1 MDALQTFIRRPI
13 FTTMLM
19 LTLVVFGA
27 FAFPRIGVDQFP
39 EVEFPVVTITT
50 VLPGADPE
58 TMERDVSEVLEE
70 PLSTL
75 SGLDSLRSVNVE
87 SVSQII
93 VTFDLDKPVDIA
105 AQEVRDKVSSRLA
118 RLPQEVTAPVVEKF
132 DIGAAPIMTLALSG
146 PLPVQELTQLA
157 EDVVKEELQRQG
169 GVGSVDVIGGRKR
182 EIRVVVD
189 PARLRAMGL
198 AVTDVSLALRQQN
211 LDAPAGRTQEPGR
224 ERVVRLEAEARSV
237 DELRSLVIASPG
249 GAPVRLRDVA
259 ELVDGP
265 QEARSAA
272 QFNGQT
278 AVAFSVQKQSGANTV
293 QVAERVRKAL
303 VPLQE
308 RLPAGTRLE
317 VVQDNSTF
325 IRSSIAAVQEDLIIG
340 AALAVLIVL
349 FFLRNGRSTLI
360 SAVALP
366 TSIIGTFAVMRYLDF
381 TFNIITMLA
390 LTLSIG
396 LLIDDAIV
404 VIENIVRYM
413 EEGKSPRQAAYE
425 ATKQIAIAVLAVT
438 LAVVAVFVPV
448 AFMEGIIGRFFYQF
462 GVTVAVAV
470 IISYLVSMTLTPVM
484 ASRVLK
490 EGHGE
495 PGALSR
501 AIERGLTSMEQAYAR
516 VVSALLR
523 NRAKT
528 MVVASAVLFL
538 TLGLLPL
545 LKFTFIPDQDRS
557 GFRLA
562 VELPVGTPLERTE
575 RELQALAEQLS
586 AVQGVA
592 GVYVGAGGGPQ
603 QEVNKGNLT
612 VNLVPLQQRG
622 YTQQQLQVW
631 VRSSLVRPADML
643 LSVQDAGGPG
653 GGRNEPIQLNLRG
666 NDWEALQATAAKV
679 TAAMRERGG
688 FVDIDTTYRGGKPQI
703 EVRVDRERA
712 ASLGVPA
719 ALVANALR
727 SFLGGDKVASY
738 REGGETYD
746 VKLALPDAVRAD
758 AEAIAALTV
767 RSATGQLVEL
777 RNVTHLEPGEGPSQ
791 IDRQARQRQI
801 TVLANLSG
809 LSLGDGVAFL
819 ESYTKKELPPGV
831 SVEFDGAAKRLGESV
846 AAFGRALLL
855 GILLV
860 YMILAA
866 QFESLLDPLAI
877 MMSLPFAVIGA
888 FGSLLLAGQEM
899 SMFALIGMIML
910 MGLVTKNGILL
921 VEFAN
926 QLREEGKATMEALI
940 EAGRVRLRPIL
951 MTTVAMIAGMV
962 PVALARGDGA
972 ETRVPM
978 AIVIIGGLITSTLLT
993 LGVVPVVYSILDGL
1007 RSRFIHEPA
1016 HGAKVVPLPSTPS
1029 SPERV
1034 PPAGVA

>member
-19 LTLVVFGA
+19 LSLVVFGV

-132 DIGAAPIMTLALSG
+132 DIGALPIMTLALSG
-146 PLPVQELTQLA
+146 PLPVQQLTQLA
-157 EDVVKEELQRQG
+157 EDMVKEELQRQG
-169 GVGSVDVIGGRKR
+169 GVGSVDVVGGRRR

-189 PARLRAMGL
+189 PARLRATGL
-198 AVTDVSLALRQQN
+198 AVTDVAMALRQQN

-224 ERVVRLEAEARSV
+224 ERVIRLEGEARSV

-259 ELVDGP
+259 EVVDGP

-272 QFNGQT
+272 HFNGQA
-278 AVAFSVQKQSGANTV
+278 AVAFTVQKQSGANTV
-293 QVAERVRKAL
+293 QVADRVREAL
-303 VPLQE
+303 GPLQQ
-308 RLPAGTRLE
+308 RLPEGVRLE

-325 IRSSIAAVQEDLIIG
+325 IRTSIAAVQEDLVIG

-366 TSIIGTFAVMRYLDF
+366 TSIIGTFAVMRALDF
-381 TFNIITMLA
+381 TFNVVTMLA

-413 EEGKSPRQAAYE
+413 EEGKSPREAAYE

-448 AFMEGIIGRFFYQF
+448 AFMEGITGRFFYQF

-484 ASRVLK
+484 ASRVLRQA
-490 EGHGE
+490 HGE

-501 AIERGLTSMEQAYAR
+501 AIERGLTALEQAYAR
-516 VVSALLR
+516 GVAALLR
-523 NRAKT
+523 NRGKT
-528 MVVASAVLFL
+528 MVVATAVLFL
-538 TLGLLPL
+538 TLGLVPL
-545 LKFTFIPDQDRS
+545 LKFTFIPEQDRS
-557 GFRLA
+557 SFRLA

-575 RELQALAEQLS
+575 QELQALSEQLR
-586 AVQGVA
+586 GVP
-592 GVYVGAGGGPQ
+592 GVESVYLGAGGGAQ

-612 VNLVPLQQRG
+612 VNLVPLKRRS
-622 YTQQQLQVW
+622 YTQQQLQEW

-643 LSVQDAGGPG
+643 LSVQDASGPG

-666 NDWEALQATAAKV
+666 NDWQALQVAAAKV

-688 FVDIDTTYRGGKPQI
+688 YVDIDTTYRGGKPQI
-703 EVRVDRERA
+703 EVRLERERA

-719 ALVANALR
+719 ALVASTLR

-746 VKLALPDAVRAD
+746 VKLELPAAVRAD

-777 RNVTHLEPGEGPSQ
+777 RNVTYLEPGEGPSQ

-809 LSLGDGVAFL
+809 LSLSDGVAFL
-819 ESYTKKELPPGV
+819 ESYTKTELPPGV
-831 SVEFDGAAKRLGESV
+831 NAEFDGAAKRLGETV

-888 FGSLLLAGQEM
+888 FGSLLLTGQQM

-921 VEFAN
+921 VEFAD
-926 QLREEGKATMEALI
+926 QLREEGKSTIDALI

-1007 RSRFIHEPA
+1007 RSRFSHEPA
-1016 HGAKVVPLPSTPS
+1016 HGAQVVPLPTTPS